1 MFFHYDYE
9 KPLMCLL
16 SRKERNNMIINNP
29 DQSMFLFVDRF
40 QLEVSAVLSIFLFI
54 ANSEMPQIT
63 GYIYI

>member
-40 QLEVSAVLSIFLFI
+40 QLEVSTLLSRFPFI
-54 ANSEMPQIT
+54 AISEMPQIT
-63 GYIYI
+63 AYKS